1 MDLLRIKRNMDG
13 LWTRSYETIC
23 CFHDIVKS
31 IPQEL
36 SDVIPAVHSLISC
49 DTTSK
54 ISARYSAIK
63 TVTKD
68 YCHLHTKFGKSGMD
82 DRLNNNAEEYLVQS

>member
-1 MDLLRIKRNMDG
+1 MVCGQGHTKR
-13 LWTRSYETIC
+13 YVAV
-23 CFHDIVKS
+23 HDIVKS

-36 SDVIPAVHSLISC
+36 SDVLPAVHSLISC
-49 DTTSK
+49 DTNSK